1 MKQKSLFAL
10 LLALMLLLS
19 GCVTNKPNGDGDISE
34 SDSQA
39 DTEEKIEYIELVK
52 DSEPQFLIVS
62 MGSDFNAAADRLQTL
77 LLSKT
82 SATFTVRRFDPTP
95 DEAGKIY
102 VGVSY
107 SELIGSEESMRGI
120 VWKDGNLYICGELG
134 EDVKLCV
141 EELTSAMTVG
151 MTTKDENGKVQ
162 CAIPTTILF
171 LKSVG
176 VTIKNAT
183 IMGEK
188 LSEFRFIIPKD
199 SKTGV
204 ERYLAERLSAEI
216 KENIGAGLE
225 IATDE
230 TAANAHEIVIGNTA
244 RGANSFYGGGKTEL
258 DWSIKKQGGSVYIGL
273 GSMLT
278 LEAVIENFNALYM
291 EDVQQNDISGSVD
304 ENVYALNRAVAD
316 DIRVMTYNS
325 LVLEWDTE
333 KRDGEH
339 RMQLVAETVNLYKPD
354 FVGFQEHKEGSR
366 TFIKKYVDSRY
377 KYVEFSGEDA
387 TRAEF
392 IPMLYDSDEWSVV
405 EKGTGRVH
413 LTAWCF
419 VYARFSRTD
428 NSGDE
433 FILFNLHYCGDP
445 VTYPG
450 YRNEIAAELNAKLKA
465 TMAAH
470 PNTPIAVTGDFN
482 DTRYGEA
489 YNKTFEGISS
499 LKTSYILTRDTNVG
513 VEGTTG
519 KEALPI
525 DNIVVTSELVDVIWQ
540 RNLLHAPM
548 QFASDHTPHFADLR
562 VKQ

>member
-1 MKQKSLFAL
+1 MKLKSLFAL
-10 LLALMLLLS
+10 LLALVLLLS
-19 GCVTNKPNGDGDISE
+19 GCVMNKPNANEDSSE
-34 SDSQA
+34 SDSGA
-39 DTEEKIEYIELVK
+39 DTEEKIEYIDLVK
-52 DSEPQFLIVS
+52 GGEPRFLIVS
-62 MGSDFNAAADRLQTL
+62 MGNDFNAAADQLQAS

-82 SATFTVRRFDPTP
+82 AVTFNVRRFDPTP
-95 DEAGKIY
+95 EEAGKIY

-107 SELIGSEESMRGI
+107 SELMNTEESARGI
-120 VWKDGNLYICGELG
+120 VWKDGNLYICGESG
-134 EDVKLCV
+134 EDAKLCV
-141 EELTSAMTVG
+141 EELAAAMTTG
-151 MTTKDENGKVQ
+151 MTTKDENGKIK
-162 CAIPTTILF
+162 CTIPSTILF
-171 LKSVG
+171 VKSVA
-176 VTIKNAT
+176 VTIKNAL

-188 LSEFRFIIPKD
+188 LSEFRFVIPKD

-204 ERYLAERLSAEI
+204 ERYLAEKLVADV
-216 KENIGAGLE
+216 KTNLGASLE
-225 IATDE
+225 IVTDDA
-230 TAANAHEIVIGNTA
+230 AANAHEIVIGNTA
-244 RGANSFYGGGKTEL
+244 RGTNTTAGQL
-258 DWSIKKQGGSVYIGL
+258 DWSIKKQGDSVYIGL
-273 GSMLT
+273 GSMLVLDT
-278 LEAVIENFNALYM
+278 VIEKFNALYM
-291 EDVQQNDISGSVD
+291 DKVEDTDISGKVD
-304 ENVYALNRAVAD
+304 EKVYALNKAAND

-333 KRDGEH
+333 QRDGEH

-366 TFIKKYVDSRY
+366 ALIKKYVDSQY
-377 KYVEFSGEDA
+377 EYVNFSGDDSA
-387 TRAEF
+387 RSEF
-392 IPMLYDSDEWSVV
+392 IPILYNSEEWKIE
-405 EKGTGRVH
+405 EKGTGTVH

-428 NSGDE
+428 NSGEE

-445 VTYPG
+445 VKYPG

-489 YNKTFEGISS
+489 YNKTFEDIPS
-499 LKTSYILTRDTNVG
+499 LKTSYILTKDTNVG

-525 DNIVVTSELVDVIWQ
+525 DNIVVTSELVDVVWQ

-548 QFASDHTPHFADLR
+548 RFASDHTPHFADLR
-562 VKQ
+562 VK